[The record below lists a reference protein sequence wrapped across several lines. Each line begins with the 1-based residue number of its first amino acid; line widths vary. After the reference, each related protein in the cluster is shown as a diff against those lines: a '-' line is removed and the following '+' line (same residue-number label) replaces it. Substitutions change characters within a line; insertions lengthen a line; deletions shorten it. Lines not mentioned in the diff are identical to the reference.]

1 MTQYH
6 DTQYGFFHI
15 LLPLMLRSDMFPMF
29 VEASVR
35 GEGHAMLVGF
45 WRTAARQ
52 ASGVGANG
60 QIPRELDLTRD
71 SFAVDVVGPI
81 DGIVQL
87 VMTGPPVREALEV
100 CCAIGAF
107 AESDPSGSFRYFTC
121 EAPMDKSFPWMVGEW
136 HADGSRSN
144 LGAIADPS
152 PRGMVEI
159 VGQLFGK
166 SLGHSQKSAS
176 PPTAPPG
183 RDAGIREIPDV
194 DALLRGGPR
203 PSPEGLGS
211 PHNDPFGG
219 PKERVGAPQAGS
231 QPIATGKLGSTFRS
245 LEDDPAS
252 SHSIPLV
259 AGAITSNLKWEAT
272 PLDLANDA
280 ALNLYRLHSRGG
292 TALVLSA
299 TKAKGLGKKTS
310 SYVQFMWNP
319 DTSLIVE
326 VQADYSYWGLSI
338 PSSSWPI
345 LNAAGLKQ
353 PDSESANFHLM
364 ISAGAIREE
373 RVAQLSRVFESFQR
387 VLQPSGRIKISS
399 F

>member
-6 DTQYGFFHI
+6 DTHYGFFHI
-15 LLPLMLRSDMFPMF
+15 LLPMMLRSDMFPMF

-71 SFAVDVVGPI
+71 SFAVDVVGPV

-121 EAPMDKSFPWMVGEW
+121 EAPMETSFPWMVGEW

-159 VGQLFGK
+159 VGQLFGT
-166 SLGHSQKSAS
+166 SSGHSQKSAS

-183 RDAGIREIPDV
+183 RVEGIREIPDV

-203 PSPEGLGS
+203 PNSEGLGS

-219 PKERVGAPQAGS
+219 PKERVGEPKVGTKPIDSGS
-231 QPIATGKLGSTFRS
+231 LGSTSRS
-245 LEDDPAS
+245 LEDNHIGVPA
-252 SHSIPLV
+252 IPIV
-259 AGAITSNLKWEAT
+259 EGEVTSKLRWEAS
-272 PLDLANDA
+272 PHELANDA
-280 ALNLYRLHSRGG
+280 VLNLYRLHTRGG
-292 TALVLSA
+292 TAMVLTA
-299 TKAKGLGKKTS
+299 TKAKGLGKRTS

-326 VQADYSYWGLSI
+326 VQADYSYWGLSV
-338 PSSSWPI
+338 PSSSWP
-345 LNAAGLKQ
+345 LLDAAGLMR
-353 PDSESANFHLM
+353 PNSDSANFHLV
-364 ISAGAIREE
+364 IPAHASREE
-373 RVAQLSRVFESFQR
+373 CVAQLSGVFESFQR
-387 VLQPSGRIKISS
+387 VLQPSGRIRISS